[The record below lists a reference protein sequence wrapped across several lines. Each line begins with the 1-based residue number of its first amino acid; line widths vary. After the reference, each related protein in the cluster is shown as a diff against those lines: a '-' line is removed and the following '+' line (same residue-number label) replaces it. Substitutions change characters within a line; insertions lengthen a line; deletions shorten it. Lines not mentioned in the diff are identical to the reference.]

1 MMGGVR
7 VGLLGTDAAALGGG
21 DDVDDVLGG
30 GDPPRTLGVHA
41 PDAMSTGKI
50 EYVSKNWDPDG
61 AEVTYYDVSGTTID
75 QVAAALQRIGTKW
88 GHGGGTLK
96 LDIPADFSTSHTV
109 TVSARLG
116 LQLPQWK
123 QYEQARDPEKVAWN
137 RMFRKLREHEDGH
150 VEIAVAAAAKL
161 AEDLIGQTTAQAL
174 KMLDAAVR
182 SMKDSQ
188 KKLDDATDHGA
199 RPGVKYG
206 DVILD
211 LAGT

>member
-7 VGLLGTDAAALGGG
+7 VGVLGTDGAALGGG

-30 GDPPRTLGVHA
+30 GDPPPTLGVHA
-41 PDAMSTGKI
+41 PVAMSTGKI

-75 QVAAALQRIGTKW
+75 QVAAALQRAGRKW
-88 GHGGGTLK
+88 GHGGGKIK
-96 LDIPADFSTSHTV
+96 LDIPADFPSSHSV
-109 TVSARLG
+109 TVSAKLTID
-116 LQLPQWK
+116 LPQWK
-123 QYEQARDPEKVAWN
+123 QYEQARDPEKMAWN
-137 RMFRKLREHEDGH
+137 RMFRKLRDHEDGH
-150 VEIAVAAAAKL
+150 VEIAVAAAGKL

-182 SMKDSQ
+182 RMKSEQ
-188 KKLDDATDHGA
+188 QKLDDATDHGA
-199 RPGVKYG
+199 KPGVKYG

>member
-1 MMGGVR
+1 MGGVR
-7 VGLLGTDAAALGGG
+7 VGVLGTDGAALGGG
-21 DDVDDVLGG
+21 DDADDVLGG

-41 PDAMSTGKI
+41 PDPMSTGKI

-61 AEVTYYDVSGTTID
+61 AQVTYYDVSGTTID
-75 QVAAALQRIGTKW
+75 QLAAALQRMGKKW
-88 GHGGGTLK
+88 GHGGGKLK
-96 LDIPADFSTSHTV
+96 LDIPADFSTSHSV
-109 TVSARLG
+109 TLSAALG

-150 VEIAVAAAAKL
+150 VAIAVEEANEL
-161 AEDLIGQTTAQAL
+161 AETLIGQTTAQAL
-174 KMLDAAVR
+174 KKLDAAVR
-182 SMKDSQ
+182 RMQDSQ

-199 RPGVKYG
+199 RAGVKYG